1 MRVLT
6 LTLVFLFAWASVCAG
21 FGFLDEDDDKWLM
34 AGASIGSMNT
44 ISTGPSIGTNGP
56 YLGDSNG
63 HPIGTNGPY
72 LGDSNGPPIGTNGP
86 YLGDS
91 DLTWDP
97 APRLG
102 SGPQIRRRRRLFQ
115 AHGNWCGPNWTG
127 GRKISAYDYWT
138 SGGSF
143 YAYCIDKTDCI
154 CRTHDYD
161 CARHYGCC
169 KSDTSKM
176 INALKRAGDPSPWI
190 RRAMQSAYY
199 AHKDC

>member
-21 FGFLDEDDDKWLM
+21 FGFLDEDEDDDRWLLG
-34 AGASIGSMNT
+34 GASIGSMKTISTGPSIGSMKTISTGPSIGSMNT
-44 ISTGPSIGTNGP
+44 ISTGPS
-56 YLGDSNG
+56 
-63 HPIGTNGPY
+63 
-72 LGDSNGPPIGTNGP
+72 IGTNGP

-102 SGPQIRRRRRLFQ
+102 SGPQIHRRRRLFQ